1 MIYTSIFMLH
11 ERKLKVMTEG
21 KIIKCASTQDM
32 LVKAA
37 QLSAE
42 GIKTEF
48 ISRFELKIVEE

>member
-1 MIYTSIFMLH
+1 
-11 ERKLKVMTEG
+11 MTEE
-21 KIIKCASTQDM
+21 KIIQCASTQDM
-32 LVKAA
+32 LVKAV